1 MKYYQLPSGR
11 NVPEVLN
18 AVIEVPKNSSNKYEY
33 DTEFDVMR
41 LDRVLYSAMHYPGDY
56 GFIPSTLAEDGD
68 PLDVVVMIGS
78 PSFPGVVLDVRPLG
92 FLEMTDDKG
101 RDQKL
106 LAVPVF
112 DPRFSHHNSLKDVG
126 PHYLREIENF
136 FEVYKQLENK
146 ETIIEDWHDVDEAHA
161 LILEC
166 VQRYK
171 DVKGNIEGASSK

>member
-68 PLDVVVMIGS
+68 PLDVVVLIGT

-112 DPRFSHHNSLKDVG
+112 DPRFNHHNSLKDVG

-136 FEVYKQLENK
+136 FAVYKQLENK
-146 ETIIEDWHDVDEAHA
+146 ETTIEDWHDVDEAHA

-171 DVKGNIEGASSK
+171 DVKGDIENK

>member
-1 MKYYQLPSGR
+1 MKYYQLPAGR

-33 DTEFDVMR
+33 DAEFDVMR

-68 PLDVVVMIGS
+68 PLDVVVLIGA
-78 PSFPGVVLDVRPLG
+78 PSFPGVVLDVRPVG

-101 RDQKL
+101 RDQKI
-106 LAVPVF
+106 LAVPVY
-112 DPRFSHHNSLKDVG
+112 DPRFEQHKSLKDVG
-126 PHYLREIENF
+126 EHYLKEVSNF

-146 ETIIEDWHDVDEAHA
+146 ETQIEDWHDVDEAHT

-166 VQRYK
+166 IERYK
-171 DVKGNIEGASSK
+171 EDKGSIEQ

>member
-33 DTEFDVMR
+33 DAEFDIMR

-68 PLDVVVMIGS
+68 PLDVVVLIGA

-101 RDQKL
+101 RDQKI
-106 LAVPVF
+106 LAVPVY
-112 DPRFSHHNSLKDVG
+112 DPRFDHHTSLKDVG
-126 PHYLREIENF
+126 GHYLKEVANF

-146 ETIIEDWHDVDEAHA
+146 ATSIEDWHDIDEAKA
-161 LILEC
+161 LVLEC
-166 VQRYK
+166 VERYK
-171 DVKGNIEGASSK
+171 QNKGAVENK